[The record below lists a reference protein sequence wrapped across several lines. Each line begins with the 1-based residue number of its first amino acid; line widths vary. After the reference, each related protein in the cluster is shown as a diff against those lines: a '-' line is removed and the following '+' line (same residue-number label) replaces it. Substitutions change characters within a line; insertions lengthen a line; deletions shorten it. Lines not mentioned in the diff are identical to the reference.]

1 MTTPAPQTRRR
12 HRAFALLP
20 AALATLVAFTG
31 CASAPPAAPLDD
43 PLPRLFPLRLAAEP
57 GAVGAFALR
66 EQRRDTDPYV
76 GWWLLYQRDASAFAP
91 ALRLQV
97 RLWLDG
103 AFVDAMQ
110 ALDSQ
115 QGRAEAQ
122 LSEWLRLHGDTL
134 SDETGRR
141 LWQVATAD
149 GDRHGRRLLF
159 ATSGG
164 RQAALDNFFLD
175 PFALSIYGSDLP
187 EDFVAPGGG
196 LDQFAAALVAK
207 TRVEPAVLCGAETV
221 VVPVG
226 DGLSNVSSNGRLIFF
241 NPWVDNNDAATR
253 DELARMAALRR
264 EQLGCAP
271 GALDLDSIRQR
282 LDRAARTRPPRR
294 R

>member
-1 MTTPAPQTRRR
+1 MTTPDPQTRRR

-20 AALATLVAFTG
+20 AVLAALVAFTG
-31 CASAPPAAPLDD
+31 CVSAPPAAPLDD

-57 GAVGAFALR
+57 AALGAFRLR
-66 EQRRDTDPYV
+66 EQRRAADPYV
-76 GWWLLYQRDASAFAP
+76 GWWLLYQRDGSALAP
-91 ALRLQV
+91 ALKLQV

-110 ALDSQ
+110 AQDSQ

-122 LSEWLRLHGDTL
+122 LSEWLRQQGERLT
-134 SDETGRR
+134 DETGRR

-159 ATSGG
+159 STSGG
-164 RQAALDNFFLD
+164 RQAALDSFFLD

-196 LDQFAAALVAK
+196 LDQFAAALVAQW
-207 TRVEPAVLCGAETV
+207 RVHPEVLCGAETV
-221 VVPVG
+221 VVPVD

-241 NPWVDNNDAATR
+241 NPRVDNNDAATR

-264 EQLGCAP
+264 EQVGCAP
-271 GALDLDSIRQR
+271 ATLDLEGIRQR
-282 LDRAARTRPPRR
+282 LDRAARVRPPRR